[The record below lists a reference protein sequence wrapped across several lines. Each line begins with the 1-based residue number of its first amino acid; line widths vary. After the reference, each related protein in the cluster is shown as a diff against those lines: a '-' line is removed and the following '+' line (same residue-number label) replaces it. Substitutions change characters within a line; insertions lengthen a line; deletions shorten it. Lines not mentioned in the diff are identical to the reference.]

1 MPAAGGY
8 GRAGGGTNY
17 ALLRIAMSEENFTI
31 ITMDDMA
38 VVFSITDDFAIH
50 RESVSV
56 ELAREDP
63 GEVKVTDL
71 GAVEITL
78 PASQSPA
85 DFAPVIRSELQAR
98 GYIYNPGQVV
108 ANEGDVDSGD
118 DDEDDWLA

>member
-1 MPAAGGY
+1 
-8 GRAGGGTNY
+8 
-17 ALLRIAMSEENFTI
+17 MSEDNFTI

-63 GEVKVTDL
+63 GEVKVTDR

-78 PASQSPA
+78 PASRSPA
-85 DFAPVIRSELQAR
+85 DFGPVIRSELQAR

-108 ANEGDVDSGD
+108 ANEGDADSGH